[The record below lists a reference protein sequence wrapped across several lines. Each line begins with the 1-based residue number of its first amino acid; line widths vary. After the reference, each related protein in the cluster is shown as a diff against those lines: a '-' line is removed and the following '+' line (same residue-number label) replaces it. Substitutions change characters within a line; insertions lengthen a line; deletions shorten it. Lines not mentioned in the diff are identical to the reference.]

1 MDVPGPRAASREA
14 LREQMAFEEIDLY
27 GELLIAAGARDR
39 PLSDEEIDRALGL
52 LAA

>member
-1 MDVPGPRAASREA
+1 MNVPVPRTASHDA
-14 LREQMAFEEIDLY
+14 LREQVALEEIDLY
-27 GELLIAAGARDR
+27 GELLIAAGLRDR